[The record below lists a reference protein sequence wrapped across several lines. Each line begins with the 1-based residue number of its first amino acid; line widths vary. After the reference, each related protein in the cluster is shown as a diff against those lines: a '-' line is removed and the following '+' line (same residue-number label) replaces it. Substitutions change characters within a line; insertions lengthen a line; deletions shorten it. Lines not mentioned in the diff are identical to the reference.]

1 MWESDMG
8 FDTGSSALQIFS
20 FEILQLVRD
29 FRVCSSNQ
37 CPLSD
42 WGSAAQA
49 FHVLIRVVSQGGK
62 ELLAFLEETT
72 VCTVLG

>member
-1 MWESDMG
+1 MDCVSNLLLDPDTVLCPNHHGGSTGRVWESDMG

-37 CPLSD
+37 CSLSD
-42 WGSAAQA
+42 
-49 FHVLIRVVSQGGK
+49 
-62 ELLAFLEETT
+62 
-72 VCTVLG
+72 